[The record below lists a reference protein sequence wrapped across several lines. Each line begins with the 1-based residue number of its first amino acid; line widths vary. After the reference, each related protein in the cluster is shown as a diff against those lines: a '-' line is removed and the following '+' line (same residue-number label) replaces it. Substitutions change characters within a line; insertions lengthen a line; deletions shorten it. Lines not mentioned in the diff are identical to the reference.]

1 MKRCNVQLPH
11 PSVGCLYHWLLRA
24 MWLRNLNLWREIQ
37 FALPDVQPQEQR
49 CPLLPAVCAVLPCVQ
64 IMVLP
69 VSEIVNVCTDVD
81 AYDCTRGLYED
92 RKRVCLH

>member
-37 FALPDVQPQEQR
+37 VALPDVRLQQPQEQR
-49 CPLLPAVCAVLPCVQ
+49 YPVCSIAVCPDNGIA
-64 IMVLP
+64 
-69 VSEIVNVCTDVD
+69 IV
-81 AYDCTRGLYED
+81 RGLYED
-92 RKRVCLH
+92 RKRFFLH